1 VLFARTFNHVYWV
14 PHVSQA
20 RESAHLSFPIVAIL
34 PIRIVGDPVLHNPT
48 SPVPVGANGSVGED
62 VRKLVA
68 DMYET
73 MEAANGVGLAANQVG
88 VSLRL
93 FVYDC
98 AEARGKTVRRKGVV
112 INPVLETSEVPET
125 MPDPEND
132 DEGCLS
138 VPGESFPTGR
148 AKWARVIGIDADG
161 SAVTLEGEDLFA
173 RMLQHE
179 TGHLDGQLYLDRLV
193 GRHARAAKRMLKSNG
208 WGIPG
213 LSWTPG
219 DVPDPFGH

>member
-1 VLFARTFNHVYWV
+1 
-14 PHVSQA
+14 
-20 RESAHLSFPIVAIL
+20 VAIL
-34 PIRIVGDPVLHNPT
+34 PIRIVGDPILHEST
-48 SPVPVGANGSVGED
+48 TPVQVEPDGSVPED
-62 VRKLVA
+62 VRKLIA

-73 MEAANGVGLAANQVG
+73 MQAANGVGLAANQVG
-88 VSLRL
+88 VGLRL

-98 AEARGKTVRRKGVV
+98 AEARGKTVRRKGAV

-148 AKWARVIGIDADG
+148 AKWARVTGLDADG
-161 SAVTLEGEDLFA
+161 APVTLEGEDLFA

-179 TGHLDGQLYLDRLV
+179 TGHLDGLLYLDRLV
-193 GRHARAAKRMLKSNG
+193 GRHARSAKRMLKAND
-208 WGIPG
+208 WGVPG
-213 LSWTPG
+213 LSWIPG
-219 DVPDPFGH
+219 EVPDPFGH

>member
-1 VLFARTFNHVYWV
+1 
-14 PHVSQA
+14 
-20 RESAHLSFPIVAIL
+20 VAIL
-34 PIRIVGDPVLHNPT
+34 PIRIVGDPILHEST
-48 SPVPVGANGSVGED
+48 TPVQVEPDGSVPED
-62 VRKLVA
+62 VRKLIA

-73 MEAANGVGLAANQVG
+73 MQAANGVGLAANQVG
-88 VSLRL
+88 VGLRL

-98 AEARGKTVRRKGVV
+98 AEARGKTVRRKGAV

-148 AKWARVIGIDADG
+148 AKWARVTGLDADG
-161 SAVTLEGEDLFA
+161 APVTLEGEDLFA

-179 TGHLDGQLYLDRLV
+179 TGHLDGLLYLDRLV
-193 GRHARAAKRMLKSNG
+193 GRHARSAKRMLKAND
-208 WGIPG
+208 WGVPG

-219 DVPDPFGH
+219 EVPDPFGH

>member
-1 VLFARTFNHVYWV
+1 MT
-14 PHVSQA
+14 
-20 RESAHLSFPIVAIL
+20 IL
-34 PIRIVGDPVLHNPT
+34 PIRIVGDPVLHKPA
-48 SPVPVGANGSVGED
+48 SPVPVGPDGTLPED
-62 VRKLVA
+62 IRTLIT

-88 VSLRL
+88 VGLRL

-148 AKWARVIGIDADG
+148 AKWARVTGVDADG
-161 SAVTLEGEDLFA
+161 TPVTLEGEDLFA

-179 TGHLDGQLYLDRLV
+179 TGHLDGLLYLDRLL
-193 GRHARAAKRMLKSNG
+193 GRHARSAKRMLKSNG
-208 WGIPG
+208 WGVPG
-213 LSWTPG
+213 LSWIPG
-219 DVPDPFGH
+219 DVPDPFGQ